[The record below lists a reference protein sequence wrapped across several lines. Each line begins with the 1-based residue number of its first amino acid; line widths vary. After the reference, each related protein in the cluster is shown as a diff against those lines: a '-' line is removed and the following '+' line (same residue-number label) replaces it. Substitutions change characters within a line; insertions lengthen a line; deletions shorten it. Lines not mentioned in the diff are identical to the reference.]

1 MIYKTK
7 NPDHCG
13 RDFLFSDVNMIFI
26 SCSDSIKK
34 EAQSNAFRNVLFVLL
49 FYALYNAFIDWTFF
63 CTLEGN
69 RTPI

>member
-1 MIYKTK
+1 MHFAMYYL
-7 NPDHCG
+7 C
-13 RDFLFSDVNMIFI
+13 FF
-26 SCSDSIKK
+26 
-34 EAQSNAFRNVLFVLL
+34 